1 VPKRGESP
9 VGAPIWVDLFTSD
22 IGRARGFYEGLFGW
36 TAREGPPDYE
46 TYLNFSKD
54 GALVAGCTSF
64 PRFARTP
71 DMWNVYLRTEAI
83 EATMDVTAA
92 QGGGVLLAPVA
103 IGDIGTM
110 AFVTDVGGALVGVWE
125 PTGHRG
131 FGRVAEPGAAAWFEL
146 RTRDYDATVEFY
158 RCVFGWET
166 QVVTDTSAYPYTML
180 VHGDEGL
187 AGIVDAS
194 AIPDS
199 RDAAHWS
206 VYFGTADTDATLART
221 VELGGRVVTPAED
234 TPYGRLALA
243 ADPMG
248 AFFQLMQ
255 SHV

>member
-22 IGRARGFYEGLFGW
+22 LGRARTFYGGLFGW
-36 TAREGPPDYE
+36 TAHEGPPDYE
-46 TYLNFSKD
+46 TYLNFVKD
-54 GALVAGCTSF
+54 GGLVAGCTTH
-64 PRFARTP
+64 PRFSRTL
-71 DMWNVYLRTEAI
+71 DTWNVYLRTEAI
-83 EATMDVTAA
+83 AATIDATVEH
-92 QGGGVLLAPVA
+92 GGAVVLAPTA
-103 IGDIGTM
+103 IGDLGTQ
-110 AFVTDVGGALVGVWE
+110 AFVSDIGGALVGVWE
-125 PTGHRG
+125 PGNHRG

-146 RTRDYDATVEFY
+146 RTRDYDMTIEFY

-166 QVVTDTSAYPYTML
+166 QVVTDTSARPYTML

-187 AGIVDAS
+187 AGIVDATTLS
-194 AIPDS
+194 E
-199 RDAAHWS
+199 DADRAHWT

-221 VELGGRVVTPAED
+221 VELGGRVVAPAED
-234 TPYGRLALA
+234 TPYGRLAIA